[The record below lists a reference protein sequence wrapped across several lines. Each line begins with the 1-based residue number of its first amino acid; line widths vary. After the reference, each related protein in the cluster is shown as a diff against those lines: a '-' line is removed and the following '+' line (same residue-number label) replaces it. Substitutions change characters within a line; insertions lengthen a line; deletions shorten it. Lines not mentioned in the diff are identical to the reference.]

1 MESVIFLTP
10 REAFGAEH
18 GYVMLVLVH
27 WTRSNSGLAGPY
39 LLCTVET
46 RFLWAFIL
54 NLKFFK
60 HAA

>member
-39 LLCTVET
+39 LLV
-46 RFLWAFIL
+46 LW
-54 NLKFFK
+54 KPDFFGLLF
-60 HAA
+60 